1 MARRKRNHEGE
12 NMDRTTLAQR
22 LLRGTAIAAALVAAG
37 LWVSGAAPAPAPRY
51 DVLIQHGTIYD
62 GSGSVPFTGDVAVK
76 GDRIVYVGPH
86 ADGTAS
92 RTIDATGKAVS
103 PGFINMLSWAVES
116 LLVDGRGQSDL
127 RQGVTLE
134 VMGEG
139 DSMGPYTPHMK
150 ELAEQRQIDIHYKID
165 WTTLGE
171 YLAKL
176 EKKGISPNVT
186 SFVGATTV
194 RVHELGEENVAPT
207 PEQLARMRGLVK
219 QAMEEGAMGVGSALI
234 YSPATYAK
242 TPELIALM
250 QQAASCGG
258 MYISHM
264 RNEGNHVLEAVDEL
278 IEISKQSRAPAEIYH
293 MKQAGKPNWDKFA
306 PMVAKI
312 DAARA
317 AGQRITANMYTYQ
330 AGATGL
336 DAAMPPWVQEGGLEK
351 WIARLKDPKV
361 RKRVI
366 VEMRNANQKWD
377 NLYALAGPQG
387 VLMLSFKNPK
397 LKPLTGKRL
406 SEIAVMR
413 HESPEDAAIDL
424 VIEDGSRVG
433 VAYFLMSE
441 DNIKKQIALPYMSF
455 DSDEAAQ
462 APEGVFLK
470 SNSHPRAYGN
480 FARVLAKY
488 VREDKVVSL
497 QQAIRQL
504 SALPASNL
512 SLKDRGMLKVGDFA
526 DVVVFDPATI
536 QDHATFE
543 KPQVF
548 ATGVSEVF
556 VNGVEALKDG
566 EPTGARSGRFVRGR
580 AWTGY
585 PNGGC
590 RKSAGDW
597 QWAKN

>member
-1 MARRKRNHEGE
+1 MRR
-12 NMDRTTLAQR
+12 LAP
-22 LLRGTAIAAALVAAG
+22 AAAALAAA
-37 LWVSGAAPAPAPRY
+37 LACSGAAQAPQY
-51 DVLIQHGTIYD
+51 DVLIAQGTIYD
-62 GSGSVPFTGDVAVK
+62 GSGSAPFVGDVAIK
-76 GDRIVYVGPH
+76 GDRIVYVGPR
-86 ADGTAS
+86 APGTAA
-92 RTIDATGKAVS
+92 RLIDASGKAVS
-103 PGFINMLSWAVES
+103 PGFINMLSWANES

-139 DSMGPYTPHMK
+139 DSMGPLTPKMK
-150 ELAEQRQIDIHYKID
+150 QLAERRQIDIKYKID
-165 WTTLGE
+165 WTTLGQ
-171 YLAKL
+171 YLEKL

-207 PEQLARMRGLVK
+207 PAQLARMRALVK
-219 QAMEEGAMGVGSALI
+219 QAMEEGAVGVGSSLI

-250 QQAASCGG
+250 QQAGGCGG
-258 MYISHM
+258 TYISHM
-264 RNEGNHVLEAVDEL
+264 RNEGNHVLDALDEL
-278 IEISKQSRAPAEIYH
+278 IEISRQSGAPAEIYH
-293 MKQAGKPNWDKFA
+293 MKVAGKPNWDKLS
-306 PMVAKI
+306 PMFAKI
-312 DAARA
+312 EAARA
-317 AGQRITANMYTYQ
+317 TGQRITANMYTYQ

-351 WIARLKDPKV
+351 WIARLKDPAV

-366 VEMRNANQKWD
+366 AEMRDSHTPWD
-377 NLYALAGPQG
+377 NLYALAGPDG
-387 VLMLSFKNPK
+387 TLMLSFKNEK

-406 SEIAVMR
+406 SQIAAMR
-413 HESPEDAAIDL
+413 HESPEEAAIDL

-441 DNIKKQIALPYMSF
+441 DNSKREIGLPYVSF
-455 DSDEAAQ
+455 GSDEAAQ

-470 SNSHPRAYGN
+470 SSAHPRAYGN
-480 FARVLAKY
+480 VARLLGRY
-488 VREDKVVSL
+488 VRDEKVIPL
-497 QQAIRQL
+497 AQAVRKL

-512 SLKDRGMLKVGDFA
+512 SLHDRGMLKVGDYA
-526 DVVVFDPATI
+526 DVVAFDPATI

-556 VNGVEALKDG
+556 VNGMEALKDG
-566 EPTGARSGRFVRGR
+566 EPTGAHSGRFVRGR
-580 AWTGY
+580 AWTGW
-585 PNGGC
+585 PDGGC
-590 RKSAGDW
+590 RKSAADW

>member
-1 MARRKRNHEGE
+1 MGA
-12 NMDRTTLAQR
+12 DRLTKV
-22 LLRGTAIAAALVAAG
+22 GIAAATLSCCLIAPDSLG
-37 LWVSGAAPAPAPRY
+37 EPAPQY
-51 DVLIQHGTIYD
+51 DVLITHGIIYD
-62 GSGSVPFTGDVAVK
+62 GAGSAPFVGDAAIT
-76 GDRIVYVGPH
+76 GDRIAYVGPH
-86 ADGTAS
+86 APGTAK
-92 RTIDATGKAVS
+92 RTIDARGKAVS
-103 PGFINMLSWAVES
+103 PGFINMLSWANES

-139 DSMGPYTPHMK
+139 DSMGPLTPKMK
-150 ELAEQRQIDIHYKID
+150 QLAEQRQIDIKYSID

-171 YLAKL
+171 YLEKL
-176 EKKGISPNVT
+176 ERQGVSLNVA

-194 RVHELGEENVAPT
+194 RVHELDEENVTPT
-207 PEQLARMRGLVK
+207 PAQLARMQALVG
-219 QAMEEGAMGVGSALI
+219 QAMEEGAVGVGSSLI

-250 QQAASCGG
+250 QQAAACGG

-264 RNEGNHVLEAVDEL
+264 RNEGNHVLDAVDEL
-278 IEISKQSRAPAEIYH
+278 IEISKQSGAPAEIYH
-293 MKQAGKPNWDKFA
+293 MKVAGKPNWDRLS
-306 PMVAKI
+306 PMIAKI
-312 DAARA
+312 EAARA
-317 AGQRITANMYTYQ
+317 AGQRITADMYTYP

-336 DAAMPPWVQEGGLEK
+336 DAAMPPWVQEGGQEK
-351 WIARLKDPKV
+351 WIARLKDPAI

-366 VEMRNANQKWD
+366 AEMRDAKTSWD
-377 NLYALAGPQG
+377 NLYALAGPEG
-387 VLMLSFKNPK
+387 TLMLQFKNSK

-406 SEIAVMR
+406 SEIAAMR
-413 HESPEDAAIDL
+413 HTSPEDAAIDL

-441 DNIKKQIALPYMSF
+441 DNIKRELALPYVSF
-455 DSDEAAQ
+455 GSDEAAQ

-470 SNSHPRAYGN
+470 SNPHPRAYGN

-488 VREDKVVSL
+488 VRDEKVVPL
-497 QQAIRQL
+497 EQAIRKL
-504 SALPASNL
+504 TALPASNL
-512 SLKDRGMLKVGDFA
+512 SLRDRGMLKAGNYA

-543 KPQVF
+543 RPQVL

-556 VNGVEALKDG
+556 VNGVEALKEG
-566 EPTGARSGRFVRGR
+566 EPTGAHSGRFVRGR
-580 AWTGY
+580 AWTGW
-585 PNGGC
+585 PGGGC
-590 RKSAGDW
+590 RKSAADW